1 MATTT
6 PFQTQGIDYNTWMGN
21 NSQAQGVVT
30 EDIYNKALQTY
41 GYMPA
46 GRLSPDGGMFWNST
60 VAGTLGL
67 PGGTKLSTMGT
78 SHSQAGS
85 AFDPSSGSG
94 SIYVPQ
100 EVQDAARRQGWSG
113 PSSAQVIGD
122 YYNNAGVL
130 GAMGSQNPLDYG
142 YQTGGYQVPG
152 SIGVGGAPLRSRT
165 NATVQNPP
173 NPVGTPNQ
181 SVVSDFM
188 SWYNNQGPRAEGPLG
203 TQLNFPTARTFENQY
218 GNWAVMPGQIGT
230 TYDADLMQSN
240 PGIFASQIQS
250 QQLLQGDPMYGDT
263 LHGFVPPWIAA
274 SAGLNGSNYLM
285 GDWPAAPSLYGDNG
299 VPIGYDP
306 SVPPASYYP
315 GSGGFGQGAGSGA
328 GTGGA
333 NPNPFPS
340 GGGSGGSGGS
350 GSGSSSGGS
359 TGGGGSTTPSLPGSP
374 SAPNY
379 NGANPTDPTGGGVVS
394 DSFFPQ
400 ASPSS
405 ASEWL
410 AQGANDISYLQ
421 GFAQDGQA
429 INQMPAWQAMVDAQQ
444 RNLDRRYA
452 DLMESFNVSGNRVST
467 PFGQSAVDFQ
477 TQAGLE
483 QNALLSQMTAQAL
496 EQAMGRQYGAAGALG
511 QMANQGISQLSGQD
525 FQNDMWQMNHLYNLA
540 NQMYGGSVT
549 GAQGLQQGAMNAA
562 GQLYGT
568 ETGAGQNEIQRQL
581 AMLQLGLGGAN
592 DLSRLW
598 MQNLGLGSALGQ
610 QQYGIG
616 QNEIDRVYQEWLR
629 TRNYN
634 SPLINLINSNASSYP
649 AQYYPQ
655 YQQSAWP
662 SLLGSFGSML
672 QPILGGLF
680 QGGGNNSGGGGG
692 GGGYFMT

>member
-1 MATTT
+1 MATST
-6 PFQTQGIDYNTWMGN
+6 PFQTQQLDYNTWLGN
-21 NSQAQGVVT
+21 NSQAQGVVSQDT
-30 EDIYNKALQTY
+30 YNQALQTY

-46 GRLSPDGGMFWNST
+46 GRLAPDGSMFWNST
-60 VAGTLGL
+60 VAETLGL

-78 SHSQAGS
+78 SYSQPGT

-100 EVQDAARRQGWSG
+100 EVQQAATRQGWTG
-113 PSSAQVIGD
+113 PASAQVIGD
-122 YYNNAGVL
+122 YYNNAGVI
-130 GAMGSQNPLDYG
+130 GAMSSQNPLDYG

-152 SIGVGGAPLRSRT
+152 MLNTGQSPLRSRT
-165 NATVQNPP
+165 NAITQNPP

-188 SWYNNQGPRAEGPLG
+188 TWFNNQGPRAEGPLG
-203 TQLNFPTARTFENQY
+203 TQLNFPQAREFQNQY

-230 TYDADLMQSN
+230 TYNADLMRDN
-240 PGIFASQIQS
+240 PGIFGAQIQS
-250 QQLLQGDPMYGDT
+250 QQLLQGDPMYGNT

-274 SAGLNGSNYLM
+274 SAGLDGSNYLM
-285 GDWPAAPSLYGDNG
+285 GDWPASPYLYGDNG
-299 VPIGYDP
+299 VPHGIDP

-315 GSGGFGQGAGSGA
+315 SGGGYGQGAGSGA

-359 TGGGGSTTPSLPGSP
+359 TGGGGSTNPSLPGSP
-374 SAPNY
+374 STPNY
-379 NGANPTDPTGGGVVS
+379 SGANPTDPTGGGVTS

-400 ASPSS
+400 GSPSS

-410 AQGANDISYLQ
+410 AAGANDLSYLQ

-444 RNLDRRYA
+444 RNMDRRYA

-467 PFGQSAVDFQ
+467 PFGQAAVDFQ
-477 TQAGLE
+477 TQAGLD

-496 EQAMGRQYGAAGALG
+496 EQAMGRQYGAANTLG

-540 NQMYGGSVT
+540 SQMYGGSV
-549 GAQGLQQGAMNAA
+549 QGANALNSQA
-562 GQLYGT
+562 MQAANQLYGT
-568 ETGAGQNEIQRQL
+568 ETGAGQNEIQRQMAL
-581 AMLQLGLGGAN
+581 LQLGLGGAN

-616 QNEIDRVYQEWLR
+616 QNEIDRIYQEWLR
-629 TRNYN
+629 SRAYN
-634 SPLINLINSNASSYP
+634 SPLLPYMYSAATNYP
-649 AQYYPQ
+649 VSAYPQ
-655 YQQSAWP
+655 YQQSQWP
-662 SLLGSFGSML
+662 SLLGGLAGPL
-672 QPILGGLF
+672 QSILGGLF
-680 QGGGNNSGGGGG
+680 NSGGNSGGGGN
-692 GGGYFMT
+692 GYFMT